1 MNKEQLLNAR
11 EEWNNGYV
19 KRAEENAEKI
29 IKKWQK
35 DFIEKGYTCID
46 VTSLCSIEFD
56 IIKNKL
62 KKKGF
67 EFDIDATRGWEYY
80 SCHIVITNL

>member
-1 MNKEQLLNAR
+1 MNKEQLLKAR

-19 KRAEENAEKI
+19 KRSEKKAEKI
-29 IKKWQK
+29 INKWQK

-67 EFDIDATRGWEYY
+67 EFVERGL
-80 SCHIVITNL
+80 SCRDFYNLEIVITNL